1 MTQLQP
7 VLLSGGSGTRLWPL
21 SREAYPKQFLALS
34 GDRTMLQDTW
44 LRVAPIARKRASSR
58 LRSRTSTSGTPVVTT
73 AKLSSIQF
81 ERKTPPP
88 MVVIEPRNSSD
99 PTAPDPA

>member
-44 LRVAPIARKRASSR
+44 LRVAPLATLAPIVVANEEHRFLAGEQLRQAGVDGAAIVRLQFRFADAATRFAVVMPSS
-58 LRSRTSTSGTPVVTT
+58 
-73 AKLSSIQF
+73 
-81 ERKTPPP
+81 
-88 MVVIEPRNSSD
+88 
-99 PTAPDPA
+99 